1 MSVDISTNSPASPPY
16 IAPRVK
22 DPNFITPLLILII
35 FAILLATLSYSFI
48 DTPRSNSRRF
58 APCSPNLV
66 YLGCNYYGSTE
77 HLQFWCIMH
86 HQKSSDRENPSSRVF
101 LATCVRSTQLVF
113 LESQRKKFI
122 VCFIYTML
130 MWTRG

>member
-86 HQKSSDRENPSSRVF
+86 HQKSSDRENPSSRSFPGHLYEEHSIGFSRISKEKVYRVF
-101 LATCVRSTQLVF
+101 HIHHAYVN
-113 LESQRKKFI
+113 
-122 VCFIYTML
+122 
-130 MWTRG
+130 